1 MTRAFTQH
9 SLTNYPVIDISRL
22 EAWVF
27 TRRQGYQIPDLP
39 APGARVARVFRAELH
54 QGQVTRVARPHDD
67 EPPDAPIYFHVVYDD
82 GDEADYTREELMPM
96 LSTHAQ
102 SDFRHLAQGHEAAG
116 EVVGEG

>member
-1 MTRAFTQH
+1 M
-9 SLTNYPVIDISRL
+9 
-22 EAWVF
+22 
-27 TRRQGYQIPDLP
+27 
-39 APGARVARVFRAELH
+39 
-54 QGQVTRVARPHDD
+54 PHDD

-116 EVVGEG
+116 EMVGEGSLSGLRREESGSDSLKGNSQTVRNAVSQFSTGAVQEQ